1 MPPLRYSPRA
11 FALRPLAG
19 VDPRLVLCSILI
31 ALLSFS
37 PFAQAKSHAGP
48 GKGAPRAAAAKAKP
62 VSAKA
67 KRGAAKVKPQNAK
80 AMRGPVKVKRQTASA
95 PSLSKTTADSAQPS
109 SGKPSKGAAKGK
121 SGGSSKGVSV
131 AAVAAAA
138 PPTSPARAT
147 GTASSAPAT
156 TPPAGTPVAA
166 TQPAQPTSSR
176 ERRATRRAAARRRSA
191 RGGAAPDRIGTG
203 SPRAAAAR
211 SLASTTP
218 LFTTGSPAGAPLGV
232 ATAARPPRADP
243 RPESPPSEREDSPS
257 TVTRTVRDIVEV
269 VPGPLKAA
277 LVGLAL
283 LAAVLAAGYLLSAV
297 RARRLARQRADLLQ
311 DVGLLQTALLPP
323 VPAVVGALRTSVA
336 YRPSEGPGA
345 GGDFY
350 DALPLPGGKAA
361 FILGDVCGHGRQA
374 LAHTAFARYTLRAY
388 LEAGLD
394 PGRALQVAGPV
405 IDQHL
410 GGSFATVI
418 LAVHDPAGGSL
429 TYACAGHPAPIVAGP
444 SRLEPVLAGSA
455 PPVGLSL
462 RTGVRQTTV
471 PLPPG
476 SVVCLY
482 TDGLPEARTRD
493 GILGRARVA
502 EILDELGRD
511 ATADALI
518 DRVAQEAR
526 LVTDDM
532 ATVVLSPTAGVTSGG
547 FREERL
553 EVDLAEVLD
562 GLADEFLEACDVK
575 ATERSAAAAEAERVA
590 TAHSAAVLQVR
601 FGTHGPIVGVLP
613 RNVESLAEASR
624 SRTPA

>member
-11 FALRPLAG
+11 LRLRPLAG
-19 VDPRLVLCSILI
+19 VDPRLALCSILI
-31 ALLSFS
+31 ALLSFA
-37 PFAQAKSHAGP
+37 PFAQAKTHAEP
-48 GKGAPRAAAAKAKP
+48 GKGAPSGAAAKAKP
-62 VSAKA
+62 LSVNPT
-67 KRGAAKVKPQNAK
+67 RGAGKVKPQKAK
-80 AMRGPVKVKRQTASA
+80 AMGGPVKVNRQTASA
-95 PSLSKTTADSAQPS
+95 PALSKTTADSAQPS
-109 SGKPSKGAAKGK
+109 KGKSFKGAAKGK
-121 SGGSSKGVSV
+121 SGSGSSKRVS
-131 AAVAAAA
+131 AAAAAA
-138 PPTSPARAT
+138 PAPRAPAPAI

-156 TPPAGTPVAA
+156 TPSAGAPPAAP
-166 TQPAQPTSSR
+166 QQAQPTSSR
-176 ERRATRRAAARRRSA
+176 ERRAARRAAARRRSA
-191 RGGAAPDRIGTG
+191 RRAIPNRAGSD
-203 SPRAAAAR
+203 SPRAAAVS

-218 LFTTGSPAGAPLGV
+218 LFTSGSPAVAPVAAGAAG
-232 ATAARPPRADP
+232 RPSGAESSR
-243 RPESPPSEREDSPS
+243 ESPPSEREDSPS

-269 VPGPLKAA
+269 VPGPLKAG

-283 LAAVLAAGYLLSAV
+283 LAAVLAAGYLLAAV

-374 LAHTAFARYTLRAY
+374 LAHTAFVRYTLRAY

-429 TYACAGHPAPIVAGP
+429 TYACAGHHAPIVAG
-444 SRLEPVLAGSA
+444 SDRVEPVLAGSA

-462 RTGVRQTTV
+462 RTGIRQTTV

-493 GILGRARVA
+493 GILGRARLA
-502 EILDELGRD
+502 DILEELGRD
-511 ATADALI
+511 ATAEALI
-518 DRVAQEAR
+518 ERVAQEAR

-532 ATVVLSPTAGVTSGG
+532 ATVVLSPTAGVTAGG

-562 GLADEFLEACDVK
+562 GLADDFLEACGVSAAD
-575 ATERSAAAAEAERVA
+575 RSAAAAEAERVA

-601 FGTHGPIVGVLP
+601 FGTRGPIVGVLP
-613 RNVESLAEASR
+613 RSVESLAEASR
-624 SRTPA
+624 SGTAA